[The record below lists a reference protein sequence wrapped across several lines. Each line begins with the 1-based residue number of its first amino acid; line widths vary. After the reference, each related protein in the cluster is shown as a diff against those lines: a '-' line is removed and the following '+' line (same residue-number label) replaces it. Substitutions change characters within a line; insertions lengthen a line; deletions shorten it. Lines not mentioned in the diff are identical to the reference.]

1 MEILYSS
8 FAIFVAQ
15 PLLALLPA
23 IIFLI
28 LARLRHSRFALVT
41 GLVWI
46 AYALYEADMY
56 ARILC
61 SGECNIRIDLL
72 LIYPIL
78 ALLTV
83 AAIVTVFSRY
93 GVTATNP

>member
-1 MEILYSS
+1 MDIFFSS

-15 PLLALLPA
+15 PLLALVPA
-23 IIFLI
+23 VVFLI
-28 LARLRHSRFALVT
+28 LARLRRSGLALVT

-46 AYALYEADMY
+46 GYSLYEAGMY

-83 AAIVTVFSRY
+83 AAIIKVFSRR
-93 GVTATNP
+93 GAIT

>member
-1 MEILYSS
+1 MEIFFSS

-15 PLLALLPA
+15 PFLALVPA
-23 IIFLI
+23 VVFLI
-28 LARLRHSRFALVT
+28 LARLRRSAFALVT

-46 AYALYEADMY
+46 AYALYEAGMY

-72 LIYPIL
+72 LIYPVL
-78 ALLTV
+78 AILTV
-83 AAIVTVFSRY
+83 AAIVKVMSHRGAIT
-93 GVTATNP
+93 

>member
-1 MEILYSS
+1 MDTFYSS

-15 PLLALLPA
+15 PFLALIPGA
-23 IIFLI
+23 VFFI
-28 LARLRHSRFALVT
+28 LARLRRSGFALIT
-41 GLVWI
+41 GLVWT
-46 AYALYEADMY
+46 AYALYEAGMY

-83 AAIVTVFSRY
+83 AAIVMVFSRR
-93 GVTATNP
+93 GSNA

>member
-1 MEILYSS
+1 MEIFYSS

-15 PLLALLPA
+15 PLLALVPA
-23 IIFLI
+23 VVFLI
-28 LARLRHSRFALVT
+28 LARLRRSQFALVT

-46 AYALYEADMY
+46 GYSFYEAGMY

-72 LIYPIL
+72 LIYPVL

-83 AAIVTVFSRY
+83 AAIVMVFGRRGSN
-93 GVTATNP
+93 A

>member
-1 MEILYSS
+1 MDIFFSS

-15 PLLALLPA
+15 PALALIPA
-23 IIFLI
+23 IVFLI
-28 LARLRHSRFALVT
+28 LARLRRSQFALVT
-41 GLVWI
+41 GFVWI
-46 AYALYEADMY
+46 AYALYEAGMY

-83 AAIVTVFSRY
+83 AAIVMVFSRR
-93 GVTATNP
+93 GSNA

>member
-1 MEILYSS
+1 MEIFYSS
-8 FAIFVAQ
+8 FAIFVVQ
-15 PLLALLPA
+15 PALALVPA
-23 IIFLI
+23 VVFLI
-28 LARLRHSRFALVT
+28 LARLRSSRFALVT

-46 AYALYEADMY
+46 AYTLYEAGMY

-78 ALLTV
+78 AMLTV
-83 AAIVTVFSRY
+83 TAIAVAFSRH
-93 GVTATNP
+93 GSTA